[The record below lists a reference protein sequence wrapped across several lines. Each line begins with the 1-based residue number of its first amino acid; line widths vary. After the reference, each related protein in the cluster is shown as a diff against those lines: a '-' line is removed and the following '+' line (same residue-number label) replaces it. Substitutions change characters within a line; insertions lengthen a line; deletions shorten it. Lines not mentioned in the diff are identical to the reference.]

1 MLSVLGYSPPLPSA
15 IMWAILFVSFCMW
28 VNLIQGYWRIHKLRT
43 SSYITQL
50 NSRLEEYSSLT
61 KSETKSLFIGWQS
74 EVKLYLK
81 KGSLEVR
88 LFIRLLPMLGLL
100 GTVDGMIDCFA
111 NLNNSEVLNAISKG
125 ISQAMFTTLAGLL
138 AALSGMY
145 LAYNL
150 NRRQQKMLLK
160 LKYELDNYEN

>member
-1 MLSVLGYSPPLPSA
+1 MLSFLGYPLLPPSV

-61 KSETKSLFIGWQS
+61 KSETEYLFIGWQS

-81 KGSLEVR
+81 KGNSEVR
-88 LFIRLLPMLGLL
+88 LFVRLLPMLGLL
-100 GTVDGMIDCFA
+100 GTVDGMMDCFA
-111 NLNNSEVLNAISKG
+111 NLNNTKLLDAISKG

-138 AALSGMY
+138 TALSGMY

-150 NRRQQKMLLK
+150 NRRQQKILLK
-160 LKYELDNYEN
+160 LKYELAHDEN